1 MRNSL
6 LVLKSIYFFSFYSA
20 HLEQLH
26 SKKSN
31 PTTSLILHFFLI
43 SRKLYIYPDLLTL
56 DTDVKIVTTNET
68 FWSHMSF
75 QVDSKANGASA
86 SNAMYS
92 PLLLFQP
99 SMKMGAW

>member
-1 MRNSL
+1 MKKKSW
-6 LVLKSIYFFSFYSA
+6 LVLKSIFFIVLHGRFRA
-20 HLEQLH
+20 VPLEKYNL
-26 SKKSN
+26 
-31 PTTSLILHFFLI
+31 LHFFLI
-43 SRKLYIYPDLLTL
+43 SRTLYIHPDLLTL

>member
-1 MRNSL
+1 M
-6 LVLKSIYFFSFYSA
+6 KKKFMIGPKIYFFIVLHGRFRA
-20 HLEQLH
+20 VPLEKYNL
-26 SKKSN
+26 
-31 PTTSLILHFFLI
+31 LHFFLI
-43 SRKLYIYPDLLTL
+43 SRMLNIYPDLLTL